1 MKDYKP
7 EPPAWDDFIPICPVC
22 GKECDTVYL
31 DENRDVTGC
40 DRCIRLKDAYEYLA
54 LEDC

>member
-31 DENRDVTGC
+31 DENRDVAGC